1 MIPHPPGARSRLRAG
16 NGLTT
21 SKSLKSTKPASSH
34 FHVASGSKRSVSI
47 CPTTSSITTCPG
59 STRPK
64 NFSAPFAA
72 QTPKAPMPITAAAT
86 ITTSQWCAKGS
97 RPMPATRPNPTADPA
112 VPGASGKKPT
122 PKQVAIQTTAPRRL
136 SVTFSL
142 AFLFFSDVSLEVVGQ
157 GIIINRAGNAVA
169 LRQPVVQINQ
179 LATLAAKRPVGIA
192 LGSGFFFTDGAS
204 HCQYPSPPESRVE
217 SESSAVRPPYR
228 GLG

>member
-97 RPMPATRPNPTADPA
+97 RPMPTTRPNPTADPA
-112 VPGASGKKPT
+112 VPGASGKYPT
-122 PKQVAIQTTAPRRL
+122 PKHVAIHTAAPLRL

-142 AFLFFSDVSLEVVGQ
+142 AFLFFSNVSLEVVGQ
-157 GIIINRAGNAVA
+157 GIVIDRAGNSVT
-169 LRQPVVQINQ
+169 LRQPIVQVNQ
-179 LATLAAKRPVGIA
+179 LAPLAAKRPIGIA
-192 LGSGFFFTDGAS
+192 FFRGFFITNGAT
-204 HCQYPSPPESRVE
+204 HCLYPSPPEPRVE
-217 SESSAVRPPYR
+217 SESSAVRELSR